1 VRIQNAVSKLWND
14 KDIIGDIRDSGRSYY
29 IDRGPGRD
37 VILRNNNFLK
47 LIAPPVAKRA
57 GEGLSDSL
65 VLDEQQDAGLQAR
78 EDSPMHAL
86 RRSKRIE
93 SKNLPIT
100 KLPFQIENKYL
111 AKRQS
116 LPIKNKKG
124 EKNCFSS
131 GSSLRE
137 KHAVKT
143 HISPGSLPLHRPE
156 VAEPAAIEPKRESTR
171 VRRQTVRFAP

>member
-14 KDIIGDIRDSGRSYY
+14 SGVIREIRDSGRSYY
-29 IDRGPGRD
+29 IDRGPGRE
-37 VILRNNNFLK
+37 VILRNNIFLK
-47 LIAPPVAKRA
+47 LIAPPVAERA
-57 GEGLSDSL
+57 KEGLSDSL
-65 VLDEQQDAGLQAR
+65 ALDEQQVASSQAR
-78 EDSPMHAL
+78 EDSPMHKL
-86 RRSKRIE
+86 RRSKPIE
-93 SKNLPIT
+93 NK

-111 AKRQS
+111 AKRRS
-116 LPIKNKKG
+116 LGIENKKG
-124 EKNCFSS
+124 ENNCSSS

-143 HISPGSLPLHRPE
+143 HISLPLHRPA